1 MGQRR
6 FVALDRDGTVIAER
20 HYLSDPEQVELLG
33 GAAEGL
39 RRMRGLGLGLV
50 LVTNQSAV
58 GRGYFDLARLDEIH
72 RRLRELLA
80 AEGVS
85 LDGIYYCPHTP
96 DDGCTCRKPRPRM
109 LEAAAR
115 ELGFDPA
122 RAFVVGDKECD
133 VELGRGVGA
142 TTLLVRTGYGAR
154 LAAAGRAGADYV
166 VDDLTEAARVVERL
180 LAAEEEERTA
190 TNASG
195 S

>member
-1 MGQRR
+1 
-6 FVALDRDGTVIAER
+6 VALDRDGTVIAER
-20 HYLSDPEQVELLG
+20 HYLSDPQQVELLG
-33 GAAEGL
+33 GAADGL
-39 RRMRGLGLGLV
+39 RRLRELGLGLV

-58 GRGYFDLARLDEIH
+58 GRGYFDLARLEEIH

-80 AEGVS
+80 DEGVT

-96 DDGCTCRKPRPRM
+96 DEGCACRKPRPHM

-154 LAAAGRAGADYV
+154 LDAEGKAGADYV
-166 VDDLTEAARVVERL
+166 VDDLTEAARVVEGL
-180 LAAEEEERTA
+180 LAADERTA
-190 TNASG
+190 TDASR

>member
-20 HYLSDPEQVELLG
+20 HYLSDPEQVELLE
-33 GAAEGL
+33 GAADGL
-39 RRMRGLGLGLV
+39 RRLRALGLGLV

-58 GRGYFDLARLDEIH
+58 GRGYFDLARLEEIH

-80 AEGVS
+80 AEGVT

-96 DDGCTCRKPRPRM
+96 DDGCACRKPRPEM
-109 LEAAAR
+109 LRAAAR
-115 ELGFDPA
+115 ELGFDPG

-154 LAAAGRAGADYV
+154 LDAEGKAGADYV

-180 LAAEEEERTA
+180 LAADERTA
-190 TNASG
+190 THASG